1 MCCRSFLN
9 FSTEGGWAM
18 TREMRDE
25 SRRHEGHEKTLAEKA
40 TNAAIPHYLAV
51 VALIATLVVAAA
63 MAYDTTGTYGKIHIL
78 VASVFAVIMVL
89 AVRHTYR
96 KRSAVA
102 AETRAYH
109 AGLDRLVHDPRSGR
123 TQPSPAPTDKPGPGR
138 PKSKRVTPS
147 GRWRA
152 AFSILIILCARWLE

>member
-1 MCCRSFLN
+1 
-9 FSTEGGWAM
+9 M

-89 AVRHTYR
+89 AVRQTYR
-96 KRSAVA
+96 KRRAVA
-102 AETRAYH
+102 EEIKAYH
-109 AGLDRLVHDPRSGR
+109 AGLDRLVHDPRTR
-123 TQPSPAPTDKPGPGR
+123 QSPAPTDKPCPGGR
-138 PKSKRVTPS
+138 PKPKRVNPS
-147 GRWRA
+147 GRP
-152 AFSILIILCARWLE
+152 

>member
-1 MCCRSFLN
+1 
-9 FSTEGGWAM
+9 M

-147 GRWRA
+147 GR
-152 AFSILIILCARWLE
+152 